1 MDTKRINLILICAH
15 EKCRGEFIS
24 GFWQGQKTCD
34 NINILN
40 VPLIQSDTAECA
52 TQEGI
57 NMPGLIC
64 VIWRFANLIYS
75 PKLRSLNIALVWRA
89 LTAKSEHVL
98 GRRKRKRIFL
108 LFKESYLVRFLLSL
122 RDNKIKWFKWDL
134 KWQLQS
140 SIYLFSAKN
149 NESNCRFMGVK
160 SNLVAILSTI

>member
-1 MDTKRINLILICAH
+1 MCSWKMSGWIYLWILARSEDLWQYKYSKCSLDTEWYSRVCNPGGHQYARAYLCNLKICQFNLFSKV
-15 EKCRGEFIS
+15 EKFEYCIS
-24 GFWQGQKTCD
+24 
-34 NINILN
+34 
-40 VPLIQSDTAECA
+40 V
-52 TQEGI
+52 
-57 NMPGLIC
+57 
-64 VIWRFANLIYS
+64 AN
-75 PKLRSLNIALVWRA
+75 
-89 LTAKSEHVL
+89 TAKSEHVL